1 MKEKNKKQ
9 VNESSKS
16 QIRPFG
22 MRDKIGYLLGD
33 VGNDFPFQFTN
44 MYLMIFYTK
53 VLGIS
58 PALVGTLFLVSRL
71 LDAFTDIG
79 MGMLIDKSKP
89 GKDGKF
95 IPWIR
100 KFSGPFAISTFLM
113 YQSSLASASMT
124 IKVIY
129 MFATYILWGS
139 VFYTITNIPYGSMA
153 SVITADPV
161 ERTSLSTFR
170 NLGATVAGM
179 TIGIIA
185 PQVIYYTDAA
195 GNQIINPTNVTI
207 IAGVFS
213 LLSFLAYF
221 SCCKLCTERVK
232 VENENKEKVS
242 IFKNLG
248 ILIKNK
254 ALISVIVSSIVILL
268 GGFVGQ
274 TLNQYLFI
282 DYFQSKDALSILSV
296 VSMPVGLI
304 AAALSV
310 KFVRKFGKKAVSAVS
325 LLFTGALFILLYVMK
340 VKNAWVYIG
349 IYAVS
354 QFGNMLFNMI
364 TYANITDVIDYNEIL
379 TGKRDDAT
387 IYALYSFARKLGQA
401 FAGGIGGFALGFIG
415 YNSEVAVQTEAVTS
429 GIYTMSTLLVGVFF
443 IIAGLIFA
451 FAYPLSKKVVEE
463 NAAKLAEMR

>member
-1 MKEKNKKQ
+1 MKKT
-9 VNESSKS
+9 NEVK
-16 QIRPFG
+16 PFG
-22 MRDKIGYLLGD
+22 MKDKLGYMLGD
-33 VGNDFPFQFTN
+33 IGNDFPFQFTN
-44 MYLMIFYTK
+44 MFLMIFYTK
-53 VLGIS
+53 VLGIN
-58 PALVGTLFLVSRL
+58 AAMVGTLFLVSRI

-79 MGMLIDKSKP
+79 MGILVDKSKP

-100 KFSGPFAISTFLM
+100 RFAGPFALSTFLM

-129 MFATYILWGS
+129 MFVTYILWGS

-170 NLGATVAGM
+170 NLGATVAGIV
-179 TIGIIA
+179 IGVIA
-185 PQVIYYTDAA
+185 PQVIYYQDAA
-195 GNQIINPTNVTI
+195 GNQLINPTNFTM

-213 LLSFLAYF
+213 LLSFISYF
-221 SCCKLCTERVK
+221 ACTKLCTERVK
-232 VENENKEKVS
+232 VQSENKEKVS

-248 ILIKNK
+248 VLAKNK

-282 DYFQSKDALSILSV
+282 DYFRDSKALSAMSIIT
-296 VSMPVGLI
+296 MPVGLI
-304 AAALSV
+304 AAAISV
-310 KFVRKFGKKAVSAVS
+310 KLVRKFGKKALSAAS

-340 VKNAWVYIG
+340 VKNVWVYIG
-349 IYAVS
+349 IYTVS
-354 QFGNMLFNMI
+354 QLGNMLFNMI

-401 FAGGIGGFALGFIG
+401 FAGGIGGFALSAIG
-415 YNSEVAVQTEAVTS
+415 YNSSAAIQTATVTS

-463 NAAKLAEMR
+463 NTAKLAEKHKTN